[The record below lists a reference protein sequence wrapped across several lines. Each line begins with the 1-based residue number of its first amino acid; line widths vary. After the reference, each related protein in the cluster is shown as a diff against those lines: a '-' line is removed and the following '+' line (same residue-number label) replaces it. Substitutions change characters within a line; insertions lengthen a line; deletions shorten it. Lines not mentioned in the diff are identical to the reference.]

1 MPNAMEIITPLDEGA
16 LLFHRMHARE
26 ELGRLS
32 EYQLELLS
40 PDKNVPLD
48 KILGQNVTITL
59 QLADESY
66 RYFNGFVSR
75 FSAGGMHGRY
85 FRYTAT
91 VRPWLWFLT
100 RTADCRIFQDKTVPE
115 IVEEIFAD
123 HPGLGAYELD
133 LTETYAKRT
142 YCVQYRES
150 DFNFISRLLEHE
162 GISYYYR
169 HTEDHHTVVLTDTK
183 HYPNP
188 GYETLKFLP
197 PEHFARPDVDH
208 ISSWDFTRE
217 VQPGVYAH
225 TDYNFERPAV
235 DLRSKKPL
243 LRNYNP
249 SDYEVFDYPGNY
261 AQKSDGE
268 QLAKVRIDEF
278 GSQFEIAEATTNCR
292 GLCVGSLFTL
302 DGFRRD
308 DQNVEHLVIGATFDL
323 EYSDYEG
330 MPGTGGTSY
339 QCQFVS
345 MSTATQLQ
353 FRPQRLTA
361 RPFVQGPQTAVVV
374 GPAGDEIFTDQ
385 YGRVKVQ
392 FHWDR
397 RGQRDEQSSC
407 WVRVSHP
414 WAGKGWGSVATP
426 RIGQEV
432 IVDFLEGD
440 PDQPIITGRVYN
452 ADQQPPFG
460 FPAGAVLSGI
470 KSRTHKGA
478 GYNELSMDDT
488 AGKEKITIHGQYDM
502 NTTVEHDQT
511 DEIKN
516 NRTSHIVVNDTLN
529 VDADRT
535 VHVKGKLAETVDTG
549 QELTVTAG
557 YKETISGGATR
568 TIDGGHTETVTGKRE
583 MTVTGPIDQ
592 SATATIDI
600 HATGEGT
607 YSSNAKLTLSVAGSV
622 IEIAPAGI
630 TISMGAS
637 TIKVDAA
644 GVAVSGPK
652 ISLNG

>member
-1 MPNAMEIITPLDEGA
+1 
-16 LLFHRMHARE
+16 
-26 ELGRLS
+26 
-32 EYQLELLS
+32 
-40 PDKNVPLD
+40 
-48 KILGQNVTITL
+48 
-59 QLADESY
+59 
-66 RYFNGFVSR
+66 
-75 FSAGGMHGRY
+75 
-85 FRYTAT
+85 
-91 VRPWLWFLT
+91 
-100 RTADCRIFQDKTVPE
+100 
-115 IVEEIFAD
+115 
-123 HPGLGAYELD
+123 
-133 LTETYAKRT
+133 
-142 YCVQYRES
+142 
-150 DFNFISRLLEHE
+150 
-162 GISYYYR
+162 
-169 HTEDHHTVVLTDTK
+169 
-183 HYPNP
+183 
-188 GYETLKFLP
+188 
-197 PEHFARPDVDH
+197 
-208 ISSWDFTRE
+208 
-217 VQPGVYAH
+217 
-225 TDYNFERPAV
+225 
-235 DLRSKKPL
+235 
-243 LRNYNP
+243 
-249 SDYEVFDYPGNY
+249 
-261 AQKSDGE
+261 
-268 QLAKVRIDEF
+268 
-278 GSQFEIAEATTNCR
+278 
-292 GLCVGSLFTL
+292 
-302 DGFRRD
+302 
-308 DQNVEHLVIGATFDL
+308 
-323 EYSDYEG
+323 
-330 MPGTGGTSY
+330 
-339 QCQFVS
+339 VS

-353 FRPQRLTA
+353 FRPHRLTA

-568 TIDGGHTETVTGKRE
+568 TIDGDHTETVTGKRE